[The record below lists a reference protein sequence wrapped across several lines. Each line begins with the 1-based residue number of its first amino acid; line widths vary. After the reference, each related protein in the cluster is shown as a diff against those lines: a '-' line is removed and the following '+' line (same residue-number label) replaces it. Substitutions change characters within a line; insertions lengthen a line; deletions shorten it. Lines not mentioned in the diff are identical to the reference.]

1 MEFSLVTHFDEC
13 TIKVLILLY
22 ESLKVIVLVYTIDTT
37 VEHIMHRLF
46 EKIALLTAK
55 TGHCY

>member
-46 EKIALLTAK
+46 DDSK